1 MLTRFQTCL
10 AAGILLLGWT
20 SFAQESPATG
30 AKPAERILGSVIAV
44 DHANHTVTVKEDK
57 TGTEYRVE
65 LANTKTLIK
74 VEPGA
79 KDLKSAAR
87 ISADDLAVGDRVQV
101 GGSKA
106 PENANTVAARSVILM
121 SARDLQ
127 QAHQAQAAAWQHSTA
142 GVVTGIDAAGEKLN
156 VTARTPEG
164 TKPVA
169 VEAAKAQF
177 TRYSPETPQT
187 PVASQLSDIQPGD
200 QVRVIGEM
208 SPDGSSIVAQKI
220 YSSSFRTMV
229 GTVISIAADG
239 KEIRIK
245 NLQTK
250 QPVTVTLN
258 DDSAVRRLPTMMAYG
273 LARRFNPDFRPPQ
286 GTGSGAGSGGGSGSQ
301 SSGGAGAQA
310 NPTAGAPPYGAK
322 AGEAGQG
329 NAGGNRAEE
338 APAGSPGG
346 PGGGHRGMRGAAN
359 GDLSQMLG
367 MLPKISATDLKPGDA
382 VVVSGSPNSTDKSQL
397 LAINVIAGVEPI
409 FQSAST
415 RQAQS
420 LGDWGASLTGGG
432 MDTGGG
438 MPGGPPQ

>member
-1 MLTRFQTCL
+1 MLTQFRACL
-10 AAGILLLGWT
+10 IGGVLLLGWNC
-20 SFAQESPATG
+20 FAQESPTAG
-30 AKPAERILGSVIAV
+30 AQPSERIVGSVTAV
-44 DHANHTVTVKEDK
+44 DQTNHRVTVKEDK
-57 TGTEYRVE
+57 TGTEYTVG

-79 KDLKSAAR
+79 KDLKNATR
-87 ISADDLAVGDRVQV
+87 ITADDLAVGDRVQV
-101 GGSKA
+101 GGSKM
-106 PENANTVAARSVILM
+106 PENANAVAARSVILM

-156 VTARTPEG
+156 VTARIPEG

-169 VEAAKAQF
+169 VDAGKAEF

-187 PVASQLSDIQPGD
+187 PVASQLAEIQPGD
-200 QVRVIGEM
+200 QVRIIGPM
-208 SPDGSSIVAQKI
+208 SGDGSSIMAQKI
-220 YSSSFRTMV
+220 YSSSFRTVV
-229 GTVISIAADG
+229 GTVMSITADG
-239 KEIRIK
+239 KQIKIR

-250 QPVTVTLN
+250 QPITVTLN
-258 DDSAVRRLPTMMAYG
+258 DDSAVRRLPQMMAYG

-286 GTGSGAGSGGGSGSQ
+286 GAGSGGEGGTGGST
-301 SSGGAGAQA
+301 A
-310 NPTAGAPPYGAK
+310 AGAPPYGAK
-322 AGEAGQG
+322 AGEAGGQDSG
-329 NAGGNRAEE
+329 TSGNRAGQGQSG
-338 APAGSPGG
+338 PPGNAEG
-346 PGGGHRGMRGAAN
+346 AGHRMRGAAN

-367 MLPKISATDLKPGDA
+367 QLPKISPGDLKPGDA
-382 VVVSGSPNSTDKSQL
+382 VVVSGSPSSSDKSQL

-432 MDTGGG
+432 MDMSGG

>member
-1 MLTRFQTCL
+1 MLTRFRTCL
-10 AAGILLLGWT
+10 TAGVLLLGWT
-20 SFAQESPATG
+20 CFGQESPTA
-30 AKPAERILGSVIAV
+30 ASKPAERILGSVTAV

-79 KDLKSAAR
+79 KDLKNAAR
-87 ISADDLAVGDRVQV
+87 ITADDLAVGDRVQV
-101 GGSKA
+101 GGSKM
-106 PENANTVAARSVILM
+106 PDNANAVAARSVILM

-142 GVVTGIDAAGEKLN
+142 GVVTDVDTAGEKLT

-164 TKPVA
+164 TKPVTVDA
-169 VEAAKAQF
+169 TKAEL

-187 PVASQLSDIQPGD
+187 PVGSQLAEIQPGD
-200 QVRVIGEM
+200 QVRIIGGM
-208 SPDGSSIVAQKI
+208 SADGASILAQKI
-220 YSSSFRTMV
+220 YSSSFRTIV
-229 GTVISIAADG
+229 GTVMSITADG
-239 KEIRIK
+239 KQIRIK

-250 QPVTVTLN
+250 QPITVTLN
-258 DDSAVRRLPTMMAYG
+258 DDSAVRRLPQMMAYG

-286 GTGSGAGSGGGSGSQ
+286 GAAPPGGGPGAGGG
-301 SSGGAGAQA
+301 
-310 NPTAGAPPYGAK
+310 TAPGAPPYGAK
-322 AGEAGQG
+322 AGEAAAPSNSGGARAGQ
-329 NAGGNRAEE
+329 
-338 APAGSPGG
+338 G
-346 PGGGHRGMRGAAN
+346 PGGGSGNPEGAHPRMNGAGMRGAAN

-367 MLPKISATDLKPGDA
+367 QLPKISASDLKPGDA
-382 VVVSGSPNSTDKSQL
+382 VVVSGSPSSADKSQL

-432 MDTGGG
+432 MDASGG
-438 MPGGPPQ
+438 MPGAPPQ